1 MGNLIK
7 DFWTYD
13 YKGKQYFGIV
23 EVIKGNDLSQKR
35 NVAKYETHIEKALN
49 YTMENKVTSHIS
61 IQTFSTWLK
70 DKANRKDN
78 EQRYYPFILEFEPKS
93 GNSYADAVYEAASYV
108 QYLYSEL
115 GINKEDILII
125 INNNKSIYVEVNPK
139 AYDLRPDMQLNRIYF
154 EMYKNI
160 KHDLNFKN
168 VDESIVTSSY
178 KVMKAPNSFY
188 KGGYCVRITI
198 EELMKLLT
206 GSITKESLTRRRR
219 SLDINVPGE
228 MSLRAVRLYKNAQ
241 KKVKS
246 GKFDKGLE
254 DRSMK
259 CGGNCVQYLLTHMVE
274 KGSRNYSLVSV
285 AIYLKSLGYS
295 KEETFKNLVE
305 LSESWEHDENNRQI
319 KSKVE
324 TIYRRNYR
332 FSCTYAKGVFEELG
346 IENICSKCPFAN
358 KGKLQ
363 LKQKTFDIDP
373 GIINKLWANKAS
385 TRHYLLYLKLVS
397 EELFNININFED
409 KGINIRTLKELS
421 KLAGLGLSKVEGVS
435 NIINIKYIPS
445 KKVYRL
451 PTEFMEKTVY
461 EIGDSLKQYL
471 RLFVKGY
478 KAVEKYIL
486 IRASKENLM
495 SELGYKNISSLY
507 KLLNKLKNVGL
518 IKVHNNNNYTLYY
531 KSFKV
536 IEIQA
541 VEEQQQ
547 EVKKLGQAVG
557 QESDINNLLES
568 NRNYKGEQ
576 QKFNIDQN
584 NLNSSDGSY
593 IYNKVKSNTFNSNNI
608 IDKKEN
614 SIDIYK
620 WNGNGNF
627 TKDKRNISEDIKLR
641 NFLAK
646 NKHVSEKYKRLHP
659 ALNLTTG
666 EYYFKY
672 APIDLDDWIDEC
684 RKMNLSKEMVIYNT
698 KKYGYLDKIFYVL
711 QRVFD

>member
-1 MGNLIK
+1 
-7 DFWTYD
+7 
-13 YKGKQYFGIV
+13 
-23 EVIKGNDLSQKR
+23 
-35 NVAKYETHIEKALN
+35 
-49 YTMENKVTSHIS
+49 
-61 IQTFSTWLK
+61 
-70 DKANRKDN
+70 
-78 EQRYYPFILEFEPKS
+78 
-93 GNSYADAVYEAASYV
+93 
-108 QYLYSEL
+108 
-115 GINKEDILII
+115 
-125 INNNKSIYVEVNPK
+125 
-139 AYDLRPDMQLNRIYF
+139 
-154 EMYKNI
+154 
-160 KHDLNFKN
+160 
-168 VDESIVTSSY
+168 
-178 KVMKAPNSFY
+178 
-188 KGGYCVRITI
+188 
-198 EELMKLLT
+198 
-206 GSITKESLTRRRR
+206 
-219 SLDINVPGE
+219 
-228 MSLRAVRLYKNAQ
+228 
-241 KKVKS
+241 
-246 GKFDKGLE
+246 
-254 DRSMK
+254 
-259 CGGNCVQYLLTHMVE
+259 
-274 KGSRNYSLVSV
+274 
-285 AIYLKSLGYS
+285 
-295 KEETFKNLVE
+295 
-305 LSESWEHDENNRQI
+305 
-319 KSKVE
+319 
-324 TIYRRNYR
+324 
-332 FSCTYAKGVFEELG
+332 
-346 IENICSKCPFAN
+346 
-358 KGKLQ
+358 
-363 LKQKTFDIDP
+363 
-373 GIINKLWANKAS
+373 
-385 TRHYLLYLKLVS
+385 
-397 EELFNININFED
+397 
-409 KGINIRTLKELS
+409 
-421 KLAGLGLSKVEGVS
+421 
-435 NIINIKYIPS
+435 
-445 KKVYRL
+445 
-451 PTEFMEKTVY
+451 
-461 EIGDSLKQYL
+461 
-471 RLFVKGY
+471 
-478 KAVEKYIL
+478 
-486 IRASKENLM
+486 M

-593 IYNKVKSNTFNSNNI
+593 IYNKVKSNTFYSNNI